1 MLDGLHSSCVFMK
14 IDLKSGY
21 YNIKLKERDNEK
33 YNFKIKYNLYE
44 WLVMLFDL
52 TMHKVCL
59 WD

>member
-1 MLDGLHSSCVFMK
+1 MLDALHSLYVFIK

-21 YNIKLKERDNEK
+21 YHIKLKECDNE
-33 YNFKIKYNLYE
+33 KYNLYE

-59 WD
+59 